1 MSELTLMQKGDC
13 VVYRPAERVEAGTIV
28 KLGDNLIGV
37 VGHVVEAN
45 ELGAVDLTGFYHI
58 PKDSGVAFAQGAP
71 VYVKDGKAVA
81 SGGDLFGYAIHA
93 ASETVGTVDAILV
106 CFAPAIQ
113 AASTETAPDEAPS
126 ET

>member
-1 MSELTLMQKGDC
+1 MDTITYMQKGDC
-13 VVYRPAERVEAGTIV
+13 INFRPTERVEAGTIM

-37 VGHVVEAN
+37 VGNVFEPG

-58 PKDSGVAFAQGAP
+58 PKESGVAFAQGAP

-81 SGGDLFGYAIHA
+81 SDGDLFGYAVYEA
-93 ASETVGTVDAILV
+93 TSDASCVDAMLV

-113 AASTETAPDEAPS
+113 SASA
-126 ET
+126 